1 MPKEQRKAA
10 LIGLVALT
18 CVAAA
23 LWLLLPASRS
33 PTPAATPT
41 QGGGPMAVSPS
52 ATIPT
57 KPHGWIEDQAL
68 ILPRRALA
76 AATNDRYVYAIGG
89 MDAQGNYVGI
99 TEFAAIGP
107 DGALGP
113 WQHTSSLSEP
123 RFYLDAA
130 IIGNYLYAIG
140 GASGPRGAENMPV
153 ATVERAAIQADG
165 SLGPWQRDA
174 ALTTPRR
181 GLRVVTVGTRIYAL
195 GGYNGVFLKTSE
207 STAPGSNG
215 TLNPWQPE
223 EAIAVVDRYIHAA
236 AAHGQQVYLLAGHVQ
251 DAQTLGYGNVEV
263 SRIQASGALGPWQI
277 EAAPLRRP
285 RFLAT
290 ALAAHQHLFVIGG
303 HDGARQLTSIEA
315 APILAD
321 GHLGPWRASA
331 PLPAPRS
338 AAAAVTAGGWIYVIG
353 GAEGE
358 RPVAPVVRHLAVA
371 GR

>member
-1 MPKEQRKAA
+1 MSKEQRKAA
-10 LIGLVALT
+10 LTGLVALT

-23 LWLLLPASRS
+23 VWFMLPASRL
-33 PTPAATPT
+33 PTPAATPM
-41 QGGGPMAVSPS
+41 QGGDAMAISPA
-52 ATIPT
+52 ATIPS
-57 KPHGWIEDQAL
+57 KPHGWIEDQSL
-68 ILPRRALA
+68 TLPRRALA
-76 AATNDRYVYAIGG
+76 AATNGRHVYAIGG
-89 MDAQGNYVGI
+89 MDAQGNYVGT
-99 TEFAAIGP
+99 TEFAAVRP
-107 DGALGP
+107 DGTLGP
-113 WQHTSSLSEP
+113 WRRTSSLGEP

-130 IIGNYLYAIG
+130 IIGEFVYAIG
-140 GASGPRGAENMPV
+140 GARGPRGAENMPV
-153 ATVERAAIQADG
+153 ATVERATIQADG

-236 AAHGQQVYLLAGHVQ
+236 AAHEQQVYLLAGHVQ

-277 EAAPLRRP
+277 EAAPLLRP

-290 ALAAHQHLFVIGG
+290 ALAAHQRLFVIGG
-303 HDGARQLTSIEA
+303 HDGARQLTSIEV
-315 APILAD
+315 APILAN
-321 GHLGPWRASA
+321 GHLGPWRATD

-338 AAAAVTAGGWIYVIG
+338 AAAAVTAGDWIYVIG
-353 GAEGE
+353 GAEGA
-358 RPVAPVVRHLAVA
+358 RPVAPVLRHLAVA